1 MTLAGK
7 TFRAV
12 ANSPNGTIGTDT
24 TMTFMS
30 EDDAGIL
37 GVYGG
42 GAVATG
48 RVLARRRSDATLE
61 MLYHCVTT
69 SGELKAGQASARFT
83 TDSDDRRWMKLDWQW
98 LTGDRTSG
106 RSEWILEAEG

>member
-12 ANSPNGTIGTDT
+12 ANSANGTIGTDT
-24 TMTFMS
+24 T
-30 EDDAGIL
+30 
-37 GVYGG
+37 
-42 GAVATG
+42 
-48 RVLARRRSDATLE
+48 

-83 TDSDDRRWMKLDWQW
+83 TEADRRHWMKLDWQW

-106 RSEWILEAEG
+106 RSEWILESEG